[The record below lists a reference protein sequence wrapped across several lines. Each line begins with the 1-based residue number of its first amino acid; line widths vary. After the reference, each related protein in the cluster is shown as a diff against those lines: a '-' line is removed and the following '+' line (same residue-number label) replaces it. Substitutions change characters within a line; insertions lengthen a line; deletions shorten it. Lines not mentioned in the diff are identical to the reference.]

1 MVCELCGKDV
11 TFCKKVV
18 IEGVLLEV
26 CTECAKFGNE
36 AKKRPDEDEGPR
48 PIIGQRLEQRERRY
62 KPRDVYEDG
71 DKEELVDDYPARIR
85 NARAKSGMTQKELAM
100 KLNEKQ
106 TIISKIESGT
116 MRPDEKLI
124 KKLQRELGVVLK
136 EKVRAEQEER
146 LTPRSAGSGSL
157 TLADLIRTKKD

>member
-1 MVCELCGKDV
+1 M
-11 TFCKKVV
+11 
-18 IEGVLLEV
+18 
-26 CTECAKFGNE
+26 
-36 AKKRPDEDEGPR
+36 
-48 PIIGQRLEQRERRY
+48 
-62 KPRDVYEDG
+62 
-71 DKEELVDDYPARIR
+71 VDDYHARIR